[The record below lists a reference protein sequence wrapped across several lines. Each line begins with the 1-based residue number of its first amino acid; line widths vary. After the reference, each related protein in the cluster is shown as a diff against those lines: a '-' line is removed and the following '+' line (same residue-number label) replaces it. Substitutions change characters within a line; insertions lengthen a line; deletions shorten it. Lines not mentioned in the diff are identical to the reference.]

1 MQLCGLVFSMPAA
14 SVAGAALRNENSTQH
29 SLDIN
34 QKVYIDAAPVLGDG
48 SGDALLK
55 ECTELAQTADTTK
68 VDGTGI
74 QLKTYLRNRCTEY
87 YTHQVTVGKCNK
99 GDTSATCDTVARTG
113 VLDHYQSYEITQC

>member
-1 MQLCGLVFSMPAA
+1 MQLRGFVFSMPAA

-34 QKVYIDAAPVLGDG
+34 QKVYKDAAPVVGDG

-55 ECTELAQTADTTK
+55 VCTELVQTADTTK

-74 QLKTYLRNRCTEY
+74 QLKTYPRNRCTEY
-87 YTHQVTVGKCNK
+87 YTDQVTVGKCNK
-99 GDTSATCDTVARTG
+99 GDTSATWSTDL
-113 VLDHYQSYEITQC
+113 LDCWPSPFG